1 MWLKL
6 YLIALPVFLALDGL
20 WLGVVSRQ
28 FYRSQI
34 GWLLADKP
42 NWLAAAVFYALFVAG
57 IVFFVVQPAL
67 AKESWRHALFAG
79 AFFGL
84 VTYAAYDL
92 TNQALTRDW
101 PVLVTVVDLA
111 WGMVLCATVSVATF
125 LLARTFLQA

>member
-6 YLIALPVFLALDGL
+6 YLIALPVFLALDLL
-20 WLGVVSRQ
+20 WLGLVAKA
-28 FYRSQI
+28 FYRDRL

-42 NWLAAAVFYALFVAG
+42 DWVAATLFYLVFVAG
-57 IVFFVVQPAL
+57 IVFFVVAPAL
-67 AKESWRHALFAG
+67 ERASWRHALFAG

-111 WGMVLCATVSVATF
+111 WGAALVAMVSLVTFVVAQR
-125 LLARTFLQA
+125 LGR